1 LKNFKFK
8 YVSLRFDCVFIL
20 SLLNC
25 RKSKQL
31 CFLKPAIEMR
41 RFISFVKILFKIT
54 DDEYADSGII
64 LEAFK
69 KRAIIIFSGDTK

>member
-1 LKNFKFK
+1 
-8 YVSLRFDCVFIL
+8 
-20 SLLNC
+20 
-25 RKSKQL
+25 
-31 CFLKPAIEMR
+31 MR